1 MNQIVRR
8 PRRLRSS
15 SVIRDLVAEVSVSP
29 SELILPIFIREGLES
44 AVPLSTL
51 PGIFQYDLESAV
63 KEARRVYDNGVKS
76 FMIFGVP
83 SEKDSLGSQGYAD
96 DNITSR
102 SIAAFKDEFG
112 DDALVMADL
121 CLDEFTDHGHCGVLD
136 ERGCVA
142 NDSTLELYGEMA
154 LSQAKAGVDFVG
166 PSGMMDGQVGHIR
179 SVLDMNGFSEV
190 GILAYSIKYASG
202 LYGPFREAVNVS
214 IANGGDRKGYQQDF
228 RNVSEAMTEVS
239 LDIAEGADIVMVKPA
254 GMYLDIIRS
263 VRDSVNLPVA
273 AYQVSGEYSMIKA
286 AGQAGYVDEMA
297 IAYESL
303 IAIKRAG
310 ASSILTYFA
319 HTIDEILSR

>member
-1 MNQIVRR
+1 MRQIIRR
-8 PRRLRSS
+8 PRRLRSNIA
-15 SVIRDLVAEVSVSP
+15 IRDLVAEVSVSP
-29 SELILPIFIREGLES
+29 AELILPLFIREGIDS
-44 AVPLSTL
+44 PIPLSTL

-63 KEARRVYDNGVKS
+63 KEARRVFSSGVKS

-83 SEKDSLGSQGYAD
+83 TEKDAVGSRGYAD
-96 DNITSR
+96 GNITSR

-112 DDALVMADL
+112 ENALVMADL

-136 ERGCVA
+136 DKGCVA
-142 NDSTLELYGEMA
+142 NDATLELYGEMA
-154 LSQAKAGVDFVG
+154 LSQARAGVDFVG

-179 SVLDMNGFSEV
+179 GVLDSEGYTDV

-228 RNVSEAMTEVS
+228 RNISEAVTEVE
-239 LDIAEGADIVMVKPA
+239 LDISEGADMVMVKPA
-254 GMYLDIIRS
+254 GMYLDIIRT
-263 VRDSVNLPVA
+263 VRNLVDVPVA

-286 AGQAGYVDEMA
+286 AGAAGYIDEAA

-310 ASSILTYFA
+310 ASAILTYFA
-319 HTIDEILSR
+319 HAIDEILA

>member
-1 MNQIVRR
+1 M
-8 PRRLRSS
+8 
-15 SVIRDLVAEVSVSP
+15 AEVSVSP
-29 SELILPIFIREGLES
+29 EELILPLFIREGLDRP
-44 AVPLSTL
+44 APLSTL
-51 PGIFQYDLESAV
+51 PGIFQYDLESAI
-63 KEARRVYDNGVKS
+63 KEARRVFSNGVKS

-83 SEKDSLGSQGYAD
+83 SEKDALGSGGYSD
-96 DNITSR
+96 GNITAR

-112 DDALVMADL
+112 DGALVMADL

-142 NDSTLELYGEMA
+142 NDATLELYGAMA

-179 SVLDMNGFSEV
+179 GVLDAEGFTDV

-228 RNVSEAMTEVS
+228 RNISEAVTEAE
-239 LDIAEGADIVMVKPA
+239 LDISEGADMVMVKPA

-263 VRDSVNLPVA
+263 IKNIVDVPVT

-286 AGQAGYVDEMA
+286 AGVAGYIDEMA

-310 ASSILTYFA
+310 ASAILTYFA
-319 HTIDEILSR
+319 HTIDEILS